1 MTDIGRRRGATF
13 ATLIALIAL
22 VTLAAVLTGC
32 AVGPNYVKPA
42 TPVAPQFEGTTAGA
56 FSPDEAQ
63 ARFWTQFGD
72 ATLDHL
78 IDDALVANHD
88 LRIALAHL
96 VEARAERHEAQFDFA
111 PTVTAS
117 GGYTK
122 QQFPAVRVPRC
133 RARKPGCA
141 TRRCRSPPRSRAP
154 TSSCAVSRRGS
165 R

>member
-22 VTLAAVLTGC
+22 LTVAAALTGC

-42 TPVAPQFEGTTAGA
+42 TPVAPQFAGTADGGY
-56 FSPDEAQ
+56 SPEEAQ

-72 ATLDHL
+72 ATLDRL
-78 IDDALVANHD
+78 IDDALTANHD

-96 VEARAERHEAQFDFA
+96 MEARAERHQAQFDLA
-111 PTVTAS
+111 PTITAS

-122 QQFPAVRVPRC
+122 QQFPAV
-133 RARKPGCA
+133 
-141 TRRCRSPPRSRAP
+141 
-154 TSSCAVSRRGS
+154 SSGFGEPLK
-165 R
+165 

>member
-22 VTLAAVLTGC
+22 ATLLAVLTGC

-42 TPVAPQFEGTTAGA
+42 TPVPAQFVGAREGAYSA
-56 FSPDEAQ
+56 QDAQ
-63 ARFWTQFGD
+63 AAFWTQFGD

-78 IDDALVANHD
+78 IDDALAANHD

-96 VEARAERHEAQFDFA
+96 VEARAERHQAQFDFA

-117 GGYTK
+117 G
-122 QQFPAVRVPRC
+122 
-133 RARKPGCA
+133 
-141 TRRCRSPPRSRAP
+141 
-154 TSSCAVSRRGS
+154 
-165 R
+165 